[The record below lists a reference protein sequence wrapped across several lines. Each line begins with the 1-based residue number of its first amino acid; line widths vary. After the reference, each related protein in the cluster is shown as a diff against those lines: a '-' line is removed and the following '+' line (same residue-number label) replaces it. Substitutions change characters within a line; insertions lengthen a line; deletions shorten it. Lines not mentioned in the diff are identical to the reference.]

1 MKASPKSCDIF
12 CRVVDNYG
20 DIGVCWRLA
29 KQLAHEHGLVIRLFV
44 DELTTAKH
52 LIPSLNVKQSKQT
65 ISQVEIVHWQNRFL
79 SVSPADIVIEAF
91 ACDLPDSYLQA
102 MTEIQPVWLNLEYLS
117 AESWVD
123 GFYGKSSKHPTL
135 PLTKYFFF
143 PGFNENTG
151 SLLREKTLTED
162 RQSFQGSVEAQIHFW
177 QKLEIPDA
185 IDSKDELLKVS
196 LFAYPE
202 APVAD
207 LLKSFKN
214 SSRPILCLL
223 PGKGL
228 LNAIQQH
235 FDWNVSENSRI
246 TLGNLTLQH
255 VPFLSQTEYD
265 QLLWAC
271 DLNFVRGED
280 SWIRAIWAA
289 KPMVWQPYQQT
300 EQAHLPKLNAFLD
313 LYTQGLPDA
322 SKQVVERF
330 YRAWSSNHLGTDDW
344 QKILDQLP
352 TIATQSKNFS
362 DRLAQQTDLATRLVS
377 FCKNPTYPV

>member
-1 MKASPKSCDIF
+1 VKASPKSCDIF
-12 CRVVDNYG
+12 CRIIDNYG

-29 KQLAHEHGLVIRLFV
+29 RQLAHEYDMVIRLFV
-44 DELTTAKH
+44 DDLTTAQH
-52 LIPSLNVKQSKQT
+52 LIPSLDTSQIKQT
-65 ISQVEIVHWQNRFL
+65 IMEVEIVHWQAHF
-79 SVSPADIVIEAF
+79 VAITPADIVIEAF
-91 ACDLPDSYLQA
+91 ACELPDTYLQA
-102 MTEIQPVWLNLEYLS
+102 MTENQPVWLNLEYLS
-117 AESWVD
+117 AEYWVN
-123 GFYGKSSKHPTL
+123 GFHAQTSKHPTL
-135 PLTKYFFF
+135 PLTRHFFF

-151 SLLREKTLTED
+151 GLLRENALIEE
-162 RQSFQGSVEAQIHFW
+162 RQHFQNSAEEQAKFW
-177 QKLEIPDA
+177 QKLRIPDA
-185 IDSKDELLKVS
+185 IKPKDELLKVS

-207 LLKSFKN
+207 LLESFKN
-214 SSRPILCLL
+214 SSSPILCLL
-223 PGKGL
+223 PGNGL
-228 LNAIQQH
+228 INAIEQYLG
-235 FDWNVSENSRI
+235 WNVSQNSRI
-246 TLGNLTLQH
+246 TLGNMTLQH
-255 VPFLSQTEYD
+255 VPFLSQSEYD

-362 DRLAQQTDLATRLVS
+362 DRLAQQTGLASRLVS

>member
-1 MKASPKSCDIF
+1 
-12 CRVVDNYG
+12 VDN
-20 DIGVCWRLA
+20 
-29 KQLAHEHGLVIRLFV
+29 
-44 DELTTAKH
+44 LTTTKH
-52 LIPSLNVKQSKQT
+52 LIPTLNTNQLKQT
-65 ISQVEIVHWQNRFL
+65 ISQVEIVHWQAPFIL
-79 SVSPADIVIEAF
+79 ATPADIVIEAF
-91 ACDLPDSYLQA
+91 ACELPDAYIEE
-102 MTEIQPVWLNLEYLS
+102 MTEKQPVWLNLEYLS

-123 GFYGKSSKHPTL
+123 GFHGKSSKHPTL
-135 PLTKYFFF
+135 PLTKHFFF
-143 PGFNENTG
+143 PGFNEKTG
-151 SLLREKTLTED
+151 GLLRENALIEE
-162 RQSFQGSVEAQIHFW
+162 RQNFQDSAKEQAQFW
-177 QKLEIPDA
+177 QKLQIPDA
-185 IDSKDELLKVS
+185 IKPKEELLKVS

-202 APVAD
+202 APIAD
-207 LLKSFKN
+207 LLESFKN
-214 SSRPILCLL
+214 ASRPILCLL
-223 PGKGL
+223 PGNGL
-228 LNAIQQH
+228 INVIEQH
-235 FDWNVSENSRI
+235 LAWNISDNSRI

-255 VPFLSQTEYD
+255 IPFLSQTEYD

-322 SKQVVERF
+322 SKQLVERF

-344 QKILDQLP
+344 RKVLDQLP

-362 DRLAQQTDLATRLVS
+362 DRLAQQTDLASRLVS